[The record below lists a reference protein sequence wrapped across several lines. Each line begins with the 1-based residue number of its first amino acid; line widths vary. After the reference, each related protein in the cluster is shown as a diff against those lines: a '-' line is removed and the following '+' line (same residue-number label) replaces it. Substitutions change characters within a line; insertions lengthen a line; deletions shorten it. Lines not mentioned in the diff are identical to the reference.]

1 MKSPSETGD
10 LKAKTT
16 IWELLGTAGGLG
28 YLSRAPGTFGSLPG
42 LLLGPLIQLIFKA
55 QPPDSAWAVWRF
67 SLEYR
72 WIFLALFVLTLLG
85 WLAIHNLEKIW
96 QTHDDQRIVIDEVIG
111 QSIALSFCPPTF
123 LSLLL
128 GFALFRLYDITK
140 PGPIG
145 WADRSLPGAWGTL
158 LDDVIAGMAAAITLS
173 IIYGFL
179 F

>member
-1 MKSPSETGD
+1 MNPTHETTDPKS
-10 LKAKTT
+10 KAT

-28 YLSRAPGTFGSLPG
+28 LLPRAPGTFGSLPG
-42 LLLGPLIQLIFKA
+42 LLLGPLIQLLFKT
-55 QPPDSAWAVWRF
+55 PPPESAWAVWRF

-72 WIFLALFVLTLLG
+72 WIFLVLTLLTLLG
-85 WLAIHNLEKIW
+85 WFVIHKLEKIW
-96 QTHDDQRIVIDEVIG
+96 CTHDDQRIVLDEVIG

-145 WADRSLPGAWGTL
+145 WADRTLPGAWGTL
-158 LDDVIAGMAAAITLS
+158 LDDVMAGIAAAITLS